1 MRTITAAVALA
12 VVTACGGASLKEAGE
27 ECVASS
33 ECAAGLVCD
42 LGQNPAVCAGNTTAD
57 AVVIDAAP
65 GDDAPEVI
73 VDGAPIDGEVIV
85 DGAVIDGPPPAD
97 AAVIDAPPAID
108 AAAAVD
114 ASPDA

>member
-1 MRTITAAVALA
+1 MRTTLASVALA

-42 LGQNPAVCAGNTTAD
+42 LGQSPAVCAGNTTAD
-57 AVVIDAAP
+57 AVVIDASP

-73 VDGAPIDGEVIV
+73 VDAPEFIVDAPEVIV
-85 DGAVIDGPPPAD
+85 D
-97 AAVIDAPPAID
+97 AAVIDAPPPID
-108 AAAAVD
+108 AAPAVD